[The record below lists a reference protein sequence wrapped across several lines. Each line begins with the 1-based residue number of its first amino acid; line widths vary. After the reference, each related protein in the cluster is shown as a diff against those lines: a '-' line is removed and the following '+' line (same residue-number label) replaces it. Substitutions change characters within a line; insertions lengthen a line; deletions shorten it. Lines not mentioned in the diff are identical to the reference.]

1 MATAAKAVK
10 GSTYTYEGKDSQGR
24 KTTGEINTASVALAK
39 AQLRKKGI
47 NTTKIKKKA
56 KPLFVSKK
64 PIKSSDIT
72 VFTRQLATMMKA
84 GVPLMQSFEIVAE
97 GLDNPSMA
105 ELVLEIRDDV
115 AGGTSLADSIR
126 RHPSHFDSLF
136 CSLIEAGEQ
145 SGSLETMLDRVAL
158 YKEKSELVRKK
169 IKKAMTYPMAVIAVA
184 VIVTGIL
191 LIYVVPQFAATFNA
205 FGAELPAITLFVV
218 AASEF
223 MQTWTLAMIIGVVL
237 FVVAFNQAR
246 ARSKPFSDGVDRVLL
261 KAPLISNIIYQ
272 SVMAR
277 FSRTL
282 STTFA
287 AGVPLVES
295 LDSVA
300 GAAGNDVYYRAIN
313 KIRDDV
319 TSGNSLNG
327 SIKAT
332 DLFPNLL
339 IQMVAIGEESGAL
352 DDMLAKVADHYEAE
366 VDDAVDNLT
375 SLMEPLI
382 MAVLGVVVGV
392 LLLAMY
398 MPIFTIGS
406 AI

>member
-1 MATAAKAVK
+1 MATAAKSVK
-10 GSTYTYEGKDSQGR
+10 GATYTYEGKDSQGR
-24 KTTGEINTASVALAK
+24 KTTGEINTASVTLAK
-39 AQLRKKGI
+39 AQLRKRGI
-47 NTTKIKKKA
+47 NTTKIKKKT
-56 KPLFVSKK
+56 KPLFSSKK
-64 PIKSSDIT
+64 SIKSSDIT

-97 GLDNPSMA
+97 GLDNASMA

-126 RHPSHFDSLF
+126 RHPKHFDDLF

-158 YKEKSELVRKK
+158 YKEKSEAVKKK
-169 IKKAMTYPMAVIAVA
+169 IKKAMTYPLAVIAVA
-184 VIVTGIL
+184 VVVTGIL
-191 LIYVVPQFAATFNA
+191 LVYVVPQFAATFEA

-223 MQTWTLAMIIGVVL
+223 MQSYALIIVIAIAL
-237 FVVAFNQAR
+237 FVTAFGQAR
-246 ARSKPFSDGVDRVLL
+246 QRSKAFSDGVDRVAL
-261 KAPLISNIIYQ
+261 KMPLIGNIIYQ

-300 GAAGNDVYYRAIN
+300 GAAGNDVYYRAIT

-327 SIKAT
+327 SIKST

-352 DDMLAKVADHYEAE
+352 DEMLSKVADHYEQE
-366 VDDAVDNLT
+366 VDDAVDALT

-398 MPIFTIGS
+398 MPIFTMGS
-406 AI
+406 AM